1 MSKPKYIKSK
11 DGKFAGS
18 IGDGKTAVPTTPPT
32 PPMPPT
38 AAKFDLTEIP
48 APPVIIKI
56 PDYCLEAHLTPNTT
70 LSTLNAPAGRPSLD
84 ERSSW
89 TAIRAQTEMEEEF
102 LHGETGLFT
111 ALSKPP
117 RSLAYFAEMESAYA
131 HSSIRARKLRSEG
144 KHHQAAAAEWTA
156 LTAQRISTYF
166 YYIYEDSSWT
176 HDNEGSEFG
185 AGENPRLLFRDTT
198 SHYAVVASYDGTV
211 SEDLEWT
218 ESQGADW
225 IIPIDVMR
233 QDAREMFTGAIIM
246 DYLSLSGGDVEAAAV
261 WGSIA
266 N

>member
-1 MSKPKYIKSK
+1 MTKYIKDK
-11 DGKFAGS
+11 NGKFAGS

-32 PPMPPT
+32 PPMPTT

-48 APPVIIKI
+48 APPVITKT

-70 LSTLNAPAGRPSLD
+70 LSTLDVLPGRPSLD

-89 TAIRAQTEMEEEF
+89 TAIRAQADMEDEF

-117 RSLAYFAEMESAYA
+117 QSLAYFAEMESVHA
-131 HSSIRARKLRSEG
+131 HASTRAGELRSEG

-156 LTAQRISTYF
+156 LTANRISRDF
-166 YYIYEDSSWT
+166 YDIYEDSSWT

-185 AGENPRLLFRDTT
+185 AGENPTLLFRDTT
-198 SHYAVVASYDGTV
+198 SQYAVVASYDGTV
-211 SEDLEWT
+211 SEDLEWN

-225 IIPIDVMR
+225 IIPMDVMR